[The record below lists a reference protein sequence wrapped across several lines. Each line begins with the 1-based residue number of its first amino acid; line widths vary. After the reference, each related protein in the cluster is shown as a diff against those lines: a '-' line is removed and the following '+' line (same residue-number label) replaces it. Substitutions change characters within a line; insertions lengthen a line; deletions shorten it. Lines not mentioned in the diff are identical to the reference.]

1 MHAGTSYKFSE
12 FLLWTRRNI
21 YWLIVIGLV
30 PTILYEV
37 FNITWIALPWTV
49 VALLGTATAFLVG
62 FKNTQT
68 YNRTW
73 EARQIWG
80 AILNVSRTWGVF
92 SRDFL
97 NDKEKSKELI
107 YRHFAWLTA
116 LRYQLRETRAWET
129 ASKSYNSEYKAFYTI
144 PERESSLEDELKKYI
159 SEEELTY
166 ILSTKNRAVQLM
178 SLQSKTIKELYT
190 NQKIDG
196 FQFAELQ
203 GLVKDF
209 YDQQG
214 KAERIKNFPYP
225 RQFATINSLFVKLF
239 CIMLPFSMLKD
250 FDKLNESV
258 EGLMQ
263 GNMVWLVVP
272 FSVLISWV
280 YTSLEQVGESTENP
294 FEGSANDVPIS
305 QMSRTIEIDL
315 REMLGET
322 ELPAAL
328 QPRNNIIL

>member
-1 MHAGTSYKFSE
+1 MHSGKSYKLSE

-21 YWLIVIGLV
+21 YITLIIGIV
-30 PTILYEV
+30 PVVLYQV
-37 FNITWIALPWTV
+37 FDLKFIAIPWTV
-49 VALLGTATAFLVG
+49 VALLGTATAFIVG

-80 AILNVSRTWGVF
+80 AILNSSRAFGTM

-97 NDKEKSKELI
+97 DNPEKTKELV

-116 LRYQLRETRAWET
+116 LRYAMRDSRAWET
-129 ASKSYNSEYKAFYTI
+129 TSKAYNSEYKAFYDI
-144 PERESSLEDELKKYI
+144 PEKETTLEIELAKYISADELK
-159 SEEELTY
+159 Y
-166 ILSTKNRAVQLM
+166 ILTTKNKAVQLM
-178 SLQSKTIKELYT
+178 SLQSKTIKQLFANKEIDSYQFVEM
-190 NQKIDG
+190 QKAI
-196 FQFAELQ
+196 
-203 GLVKDF
+203 KDF

-214 KAERIKNFPYP
+214 RSERIKNFPYP
-225 RQFATINSLFVKLF
+225 RQFATINSFFIKLF
-239 CIMLPFSMLKD
+239 CVLLPFGMLKE
-250 FDKLNESV
+250 FDKLND
-258 EGLMQ
+258 GLTGIFQ
-263 GNMVWLVVP
+263 GNMVWLVIP

-305 QMSRTIEIDL
+305 QMSRTIEIDM

-322 ELPAAL
+322 DLPPAL
-328 QPRNNIIL
+328 QPKNDIIL